1 MGTAD
6 HKRNE
11 ELHQSNLRQVR
22 ALAEKTQ
29 EDIAE
34 YMGVSN
40 RTVSA
45 WECGTRELRADAIV
59 QLCDYLGCTPND
71 LLGYKGELTL
81 PKLDIYEERVFEL
94 VHTMNHEGKKQVSN
108 AVELMAKAPELYEGE
123 SSKRGRSAKRGRSSG
138 AKPGTK
144 PRSSRAR
151 KSDSPGKNNEP
162 RKSNGQSKHGGP
174 DKRDK
179 PSDT

>member
-11 ELHQSNLRQVR
+11 KLHQSNLRQVR

-34 YMGVSN
+34 HMGVSN

-71 LLGYKGELTL
+71 LLGYEGELTL

-123 SSKRGRSAKRGRSSG
+123 SSKRGRSGKRGRSSSTKSG
-138 AKPGTK
+138 AKL
-144 PRSSRAR
+144 RSSRAR
-151 KSDSPGKNNEP
+151 KNNEP
-162 RKSNGQSKHGGP
+162 RKSDVKSKSNGPGKGNG
-174 DKRDK
+174 

>member
-11 ELHQSNLRQVR
+11 KLHQSNLRQVR
-22 ALAEKTQ
+22 ALAEKSQ
-29 EDIAE
+29 QDIAD

-45 WECGTRELRADAIV
+45 WECGTRELHADAII

-81 PKLDIYEERVFEL
+81 PKLDIYEERVFKL
-94 VHTMNHEGKKQVSN
+94 VHSMNQEGKKQVSN
-108 AVELMAKAPELYEGE
+108 TVELMANAPGLYEGKA
-123 SSKRGRSAKRGRSSG
+123 SKRSRSAKRGRSSG
-138 AKPGTK
+138 SKLGTK
-144 PRSSRAR
+144 PRS
-151 KSDSPGKNNEP
+151 
-162 RKSNGQSKHGGP
+162 NGPSKKDG
-174 DKRDK
+174 
-179 PSDT
+179 T